1 MYSSILEKQ
10 NKMLKELLKNSDS
23 VSDKYTSNF
32 DEINQSLKELKKS
45 NEILSKKIEQL
56 EQITKKSR
64 SWLLNIFIF
73 IGGIFITLIFLYCNN
88 RYWVN
93 V

>member
-1 MYSSILEKQ
+1 MTSYEKQ
-10 NKMLKELLKNSDS
+10 NRILTELLKKSDG
-23 VSDKYTSNF
+23 VSDRYTSNL